1 MSLCVLGVNQACG
14 PLCDWWATGSP
25 GELVRL
31 SGGQGASVKKTR
43 VLVDTPGLAGRLPIR
58 GQAQRVEK
66 GREWEAGPGL
76 DHLVG
81 ISALMCPN
89 HIWVSCVSFPQN
101 SSAVPQAL
109 GLILPFSS
117 TLYFTLRG
125 ILMLQS
131 K

>member
-66 GREWEAGPGL
+66 GREWEAGPGRGSPGG
-76 DHLVG
+76 HLSLNVPKPHLG
-81 ISALMCPN
+81 FL
-89 HIWVSCVSFPQN
+89 CV
-101 SSAVPQAL
+101 
-109 GLILPFSS
+109 LPPE
-117 TLYFTLRG
+117 
-125 ILMLQS
+125 
-131 K
+131 